1 MKRFLIFIMVF
12 MLNNLVFSNDFFQ
25 KGKEYYFSGNFEMAK
40 LSFEKSLRQ
49 GFTNEELILMLGNSY
64 MATGEIEKSISTFV
78 KGLELFSDKSWVFEF
93 NLGYAYYVFKDYT
106 NSFKYLSRVIESNP
120 SFSKTY
126 WFGGMASLRMLDI
139 DSTINL
145 WERYLQIDPNGEESD
160 NIRKAIAL
168 LKDYGTNAIP
178 EIIADLKGLSG
189 IDNVIEK
196 IKNGYEI
203 KQDKKTLED
212 TSFEGIEK

>member
-1 MKRFLIFIMVF
+1 
-12 MLNNLVFSNDFFQ
+12 
-25 KGKEYYFSGNFEMAK
+25 
-40 LSFEKSLRQ
+40 
-49 GFTNEELILMLGNSY
+49 
-64 MATGEIEKSISTFV
+64 
-78 KGLELFSDKSWVFEF
+78 
-93 NLGYAYYVFKDYT
+93 
-106 NSFKYLSRVIESNP
+106 
-120 SFSKTY
+120 
-126 WFGGMASLRMLDI
+126 
-139 DSTINL
+139 
-145 WERYLQIDPNGEESD
+145 DPNGEESD

-168 LKDYGTNAIP
+168 LKNYGTNAIP